1 MPANIEPKRSKS
13 TAESAATLQGALVER
28 ARVVT
33 VNIRD
38 YVCDVT
44 TEFTHKNRFD
54 IPFMTPY
61 CNQEQGEGINF
72 MPEVGSMC
80 WICHPSE
87 GGRDAFIMGWTMVDE
102 GGAYRGGREL
112 LNPGDLHFS
121 TRDGNF
127 VFLRRGGIVQIGSTP
142 VCQRIY
148 LPIRNIMQDFAENYE
163 MHTPAGDLTW
173 TVAREEEDADG
184 HQMCTYTLAVKEFAD
199 DPNEDLVGVLK
210 FGSHGEGNETI
221 LSLVTRDKG
230 GGAVQA
236 CLEINKA
243 GEVTWNVK
251 KFTFKNE
258 GDHEMTILGLFTL
271 MVTGAIDITS
281 SAALTAAASSMS
293 FSAGG
298 TTLALGGS
306 GAAMDGAAVNLGLAA
321 FPALRASPDM
331 VAWIGT
337 VTALLLGPPSPPI
350 PAMKGPI
357 VPPVLHTSEKV
368 KV

>member
-1 MPANIEPKRSKS
+1 MPANIDPKRSES
-13 TAESAATLQGALVER
+13 TASSSATLQGALVER
-28 ARVVT
+28 ARIVT

-54 IPFMTPY
+54 IPWMNPY

-87 GGRDAFIMGWTMVDE
+87 GGRDAFILGWTMVDE
-102 GGAYRGGREL
+102 EGAYRGGREL
-112 LNPGDLHFS
+112 LNPGDIHFS

-127 VFLRRGGIVQIGSTP
+127 VYLRRGGILQIGSTP
-142 VCQRIY
+142 ICQRIY
-148 LPIRNIMQDFAENYE
+148 LPIRNIIRDYAENYE
-163 MHTPAGDLTW
+163 MSTPAGELTW
-173 TVAREEEDADG
+173 LVAREDEDADG
-184 HQMCTYTLAVKEFAD
+184 HRMCTWTLSVKEFAD
-199 DPNEDLVGVLK
+199 DPNEDLIGVLK
-210 FGSHGEGNETI
+210 FGSHGEGNDTI

-230 GGAVQA
+230 GGVVQT

-243 GEVTWNVK
+243 GEVTWNIK
-251 KFTFKNE
+251 KLTFACE
-258 GDHEMTILGLFTL
+258 GDVEATIGGLLKL

-281 SAALTAAASSMS
+281 GAAISVAASSLAI
-293 FSAGG
+293 SAGAV
-298 TTLALGGS
+298 LELGS
-306 GAAMDGAAVNLGLAA
+306 GGAKMDGAKVDLGLAA
-321 FPALRASPDM
+321 FPAVRWSPDFA
-331 VAWIGT
+331 AWVST
-337 VTALLLGPPSPPI
+337 VTTLLLGPPSPPV

-357 VPPVLHTSEKV
+357 VPPVAHTSEKV

>member
-1 MPANIEPKRSKS
+1 MPANIDPKRSES
-13 TAESAATLQGALVER
+13 TAESSATLQGALVER
-28 ARVVT
+28 ARIVT

-38 YVCDVT
+38 FVCDVT

-54 IPFMTPY
+54 IPWMNPY

-80 WICHPSE
+80 WVCSPSE
-87 GGRDAFIMGWTMVDE
+87 KGRDAFIMGWTMVDE

-127 VFLRRGGIVQIGSTP
+127 VFLRRGGIVQIGATP
-142 VCQRIY
+142 IAQRIY
-148 LPIRNIMQDFAENYE
+148 LPIRNIIQDFAENYE

-173 TVAREEEDADG
+173 TVAREDEDADG
-184 HQMCTYTLAVKEFAD
+184 HQMCTWTLGVKEFAD
-199 DPNEDLVGVLK
+199 DPNENPIGVLK

-230 GGAVQA
+230 NGVVQTN
-236 CLEINKA
+236 LEINKA
-243 GEVTWNVK
+243 GEVTWEIK
-251 KFTFKNE
+251 KFIFKVE
-258 GDHEMTILGLFTL
+258 GDVEATIGGLLKL

-281 SAALTAAASSMS
+281 
-293 FSAGG
+293 
-298 TTLALGGS
+298 
-306 GAAMDGAAVNLGLAA
+306 GAAMTVAATSLSVSAGATLDMSSGGVVMDGAKIDLGLAL
-321 FPALRASPDM
+321 FPAVRWSPDFA
-331 VAWIGT
+331 AWVST
-337 VTALLLGPPSPPI
+337 VTTLLLGPPSPPV

-357 VPPVLHTSEKV
+357 IPPVMHTSEKV